1 MDHFYKTNNETNLA
15 TLHYVAFIEPLT
27 VSPMEVLSFDSEQF
41 MNNSNNKVIEAKTTN
56 HFVLLE
62 EHFIATVLLYK
73 KYEVQFESL
82 SHEVLQF
89 FSEP

>member
-1 MDHFYKTNNETNLA
+1 MDRFCKTNIKTDLS

-41 MNNSNNKVIEAKTTN
+41 TNNSNNKVIEAKIID

-62 EHFIATVLLYK
+62 EHFITTVLLYK
-73 KYEVQFESL
+73 KI
-82 SHEVLQF
+82 
-89 FSEP
+89 